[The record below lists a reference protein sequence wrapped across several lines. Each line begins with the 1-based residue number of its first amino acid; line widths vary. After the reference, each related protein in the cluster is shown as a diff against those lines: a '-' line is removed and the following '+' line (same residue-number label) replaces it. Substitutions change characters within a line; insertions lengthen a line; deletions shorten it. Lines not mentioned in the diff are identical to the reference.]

1 MCHKGDVEYV
11 LNKYI
16 IVHPFVLPMA
26 NLSKTSLSHAHT
38 LSLLQSIFLSHT
50 QNTHT
55 LSLSLSEKIFQYI
68 FCTCTLLHMHLHSL
82 AFDWHTNMS
91 IFFKS
96 SYNAPFSIFSKKI
109 WTCPTDYI
117 KSSNQTDIIQFLS
130 SAQQGK

>member
-1 MCHKGDVEYV
+1 MRHKGDVEYV

-55 LSLSLSEKIFQYI
+55 LSLSPKKYFSMSYA
-68 FCTCTLLHMHLHSL
+68 L
-82 AFDWHTNMS
+82 AFDWHTNMN
-91 IFFKS
+91 IF
-96 SYNAPFSIFSKKI
+96 
-109 WTCPTDYI
+109 
-117 KSSNQTDIIQFLS
+117 
-130 SAQQGK
+130 